1 MSKAAKRSLELYR
14 KEAVQAA
21 KDLCY
26 PHKILGLLAIAES
39 ENEMKSAGSCIRQD
53 VTGKFFYFKSL
64 NL

>member
-21 KDLCY
+21 KDLCC

-39 ENEMKSAGSCIRQD
+39 ENEICRIMHSARCHW
-53 VTGKFFYFKSL
+53 
-64 NL
+64 

>member
-14 KEAVQAA
+14 KEAVKAA

-26 PHKILGLLAIAES
+26 PHKILGLLTIAES
-39 ENEMKSAGSCIRQD
+39 ENEICRIIIRQD
-53 VTGKFFYFKSL
+53 VIAFNFYFKSL

>member
-1 MSKAAKRSLELYR
+1 MSKAAKRGLELYR

-39 ENEMKSAGSCIRQD
+39 ENEILPDHAF
-53 VTGKFFYFKSL
+53 GKMSLVNFFILKV
-64 NL
+64 

>member
-26 PHKILGLLAIAES
+26 PHKILGLLTIAES
-39 ENEMKSAGSCIRQD
+39 EK
-53 VTGKFFYFKSL
+53 
-64 NL
+64 

>member
-1 MSKAAKRSLELYR
+1 MSKAAKRGLELYR

-39 ENEMKSAGSCIRQD
+39 ENEICRIMHSAD

>member
-26 PHKILGLLAIAES
+26 PHKIFGTVG
-39 ENEMKSAGSCIRQD
+39 NRRKR
-53 VTGKFFYFKSL
+53 K
-64 NL
+64 

>member
-26 PHKILGLLAIAES
+26 PHKILDCWQSQKAK
-39 ENEMKSAGSCIRQD
+39 MKSAGSCIRQD

>member
-21 KDLCY
+21 KA
-26 PHKILGLLAIAES
+26 K
-39 ENEMKSAGSCIRQD
+39 MKSAGSCIRQD

-64 NL
+64 NLQT

>member
-39 ENEMKSAGSCIRQD
+39 EN
-53 VTGKFFYFKSL
+53 
-64 NL
+64 